1 MAQIDP
7 SIALSIKPIQVESP
21 LVHAARAAELQG
33 AQQTQ
38 LMNMLKMK
46 EFADES
52 RNKNKM
58 TQWLAGKPNLDEDIN
73 LNHLATQFGAQGL
86 ALAKQIDDRRKARGE
101 ADYRAAQITD
111 LASQR
116 AKRESDVNAAQR
128 EQAIRT
134 ISGFRTRADALDML
148 YTAQANKTISD
159 EAAENIRRM
168 MPYDEEGF
176 GQFKKDLLAT
186 IASPDA
192 IMGANKPVVVAQGG
206 QLVSPTGDVLFSA
219 EAKAPTDPE
228 IVKEYKYATDP
239 ARGKDRFTGSLLDF
253 KEAFAR
259 AGRPI
264 STTQAAPTVTMVL
277 DPNDSTRMLS
287 IDAKT
292 YRGGSLG
299 SPGVIGVAGKEP
311 TVGKKQEAKETAQNN
326 ASAIIAK
333 LRQSYDRLDE
343 LGGITSTENR
353 AGTNISARM
362 GASPVGQTVGSF
374 FGTKTQAERD
384 KIEQTRPLLMTT
396 IMQAMGLSA
405 KQLDSN
411 AELKLWLSSAT
422 DPTKSLEANR
432 EALNE
437 LERLL
442 TGGGKGAGAS
452 AGAGAGAGGG
462 LSPKDKQA
470 LDWANSNPKD
480 PRAAKIKQRLGV
492 K

>member
-1 MAQIDP
+1 
-7 SIALSIKPIQVESP
+7 
-21 LVHAARAAELQG
+21 
-33 AQQTQ
+33 
-38 LMNMLKMK
+38 
-46 EFADES
+46 
-52 RNKNKM
+52 
-58 TQWLAGKPNLDEDIN
+58 
-73 LNHLATQFGAQGL
+73 
-86 ALAKQIDDRRKARGE
+86 
-101 ADYRAAQITD
+101 
-111 LASQR
+111 
-116 AKRESDVNAAQR
+116 
-128 EQAIRT
+128 
-134 ISGFRTRADALDML
+134 
-148 YTAQANKTISD
+148 
-159 EAAENIRRM
+159 
-168 MPYDEEGF
+168 
-176 GQFKKDLLAT
+176 
-186 IASPDA
+186 
-192 IMGANKPVVVAQGG
+192 
-206 QLVSPTGDVLFSA
+206 
-219 EAKAPTDPE
+219 
-228 IVKEYKYATDP
+228 
-239 ARGKDRFTGSLLDF
+239 
-253 KEAFAR
+253 
-259 AGRPI
+259 
-264 STTQAAPTVTMVL
+264 MVL

-292 YRGGSLG
+292 YKGGSLG

-442 TGGGKGAGAS
+442 TGEGKS
-452 AGAGAGAGGG
+452 AGAKAKRPLAFKPTSD
-462 LSPKDKQA
+462 LF
-470 LDWANSNPKD
+470 N
-480 PRAAKIKQRLGV
+480 AADAIIGK
-492 K
+492 